1 MPTTPIATQTFSPHY
16 RNLYSDSWGIL
27 EVLVADS
34 SPIDLSRLPIE
45 DEQDAY
51 RFVKSYGFDCHNT
64 EDYKVIEK
72 IRDEAISFLQRI
84 LIDTMDADLVKLTIP
99 AEIHKMDILKLLLC
113 ASGNTRSHIQKW
125 ACAVLRIM
133 HTLAH
138 VVSDLSMHFFPSILD
153 QILDPF
159 YQHIHNDG
167 QQMWLG
173 KNVEHRIPLVDF
185 QVKAG
190 KDRDSALLKLLHKAE
205 NVAAD
210 LFDRIG
216 VRFVTKDRLDAVL
229 VLHYLREFHLV
240 AFPNVKPSRSV
251 NTLIDISKF
260 RRHFRDLY
268 QQYLSGKLSYVQFEK
283 ALRDHAQ
290 LHDTLTQRQVSN
302 LFKRNPYT
310 SGQYRSMQF
319 TVRQLVSLV
328 NPLYACMDQIEEQL
342 ELLHPEQRENPL
354 IREPLQHARP
364 QYYFF
369 FPYEIQIVDVETH
382 QNNMEGHASHDTYK
396 QRQLKAARKRV
407 LGKLIKKKPIDTHT
421 KES

>member
-1 MPTTPIATQTFSPHY
+1 MPTGPIAAEIMSPHFQ
-16 RNLYSDSWGIL
+16 NLFSDSWGIL

-34 SPIDLSRLPIE
+34 SPIDLSRLPLE
-45 DEQDAY
+45 DEHDAY
-51 RFVKSYGFDCHNT
+51 CFVKSYGFDCQKK
-64 EDYKVIEK
+64 DDFKVIEK
-72 IRDEAISFLQRI
+72 IRDEAVSFLQRI
-84 LIDTMDADLVKLTIP
+84 LIDTLEPDYVKLTIP
-99 AEIHKMDILKLLLC
+99 AEIRKMDILQLLLC
-113 ASGNTRSHIQKW
+113 ASGNTRSHNQKW

-173 KNVEHRIPLVDF
+173 KEIEHRIPLVDF

-216 VRFVTKDRLDAVL
+216 VRFVTQDRLDAVL

-251 NTLIDISKF
+251 NTLIDINKF

-268 QQYLSGKLSYVQFEK
+268 LQQQAGKLTQAEFEK
-283 ALRDHAQ
+283 ALRQYAQ
-290 LHDTLTQRQVSN
+290 FHDNLTQRQVSH

-342 ELLHPEQRENPL
+342 ELLHPSQREHPL
-354 IREPLQHARP
+354 IREPLEHARP

-382 QNNMEGHASHDTYK
+382 QNNMQGHASHDTYK
-396 QRQLKAARKRV
+396 MRQLKAARKRV
-407 LGKLIKKKPIDTHT
+407 LGKLLKKKPIETT
-421 KES
+421 EKGA